1 MLDDGSFVELE
12 VLDGASDSPIAPQWI
27 YHLDAV
33 MLVYSITDRKSFEA
47 MDGLRNQIIQ
57 HKPLPIILLA
67 NKGDEDEQRVVTSD
81 EGVDLAARW
90 NESVF
95 FEVSAR
101 TRMSLDEALKE
112 VIHEIKSQQEAFIDV
127 PWFSAVPKWSFEE

>member
-1 MLDDGSFVELE
+1 VSQLGFFIR
-12 VLDGASDSPIAPQWI
+12 P
-27 YHLDAV
+27 HLANDTLNA
-33 MLVYSITDRKSFEA
+33 
-47 MDGLRNQIIQ
+47 Q
-57 HKPLPIILLA
+57 LA